1 MRPMSMKL
9 YTLNH
14 EFISHCH
21 SPDMVKETETFRCSY
36 YPVICTHE
44 PATQAEHT
52 AKALHPANC
61 KCTDVQCPADL
72 IDWPPSILHFVPASR
87 EDYQDVYI
95 SQTNSYHLFLHHS
108 DVKSPF
114 CGQSNWQTL
123 QFQFW
128 VAQKVEHPPHQ
139 SKSKIVLS
147 FLYTLCWVNCG
158 SPLSSIYQNL
168 FLIIQ
173 RAHNTSNIFPFVH
186 GLQSEMAWLIL
197 H

>member
-1 MRPMSMKL
+1 MSQQHRLNTQLRP
-9 YTLNH
+9 Y
-14 EFISHCH
+14 IQ
-21 SPDMVKETETFRCSY
+21 P
-36 YPVICTHE
+36 
-44 PATQAEHT
+44 T
-52 AKALHPANC
+52 ANAQMYK
-61 KCTDVQCPADL
+61 CPADL

-123 QFQFW
+123 QFWFW
-128 VAQKVEHPPHQ
+128 VAQKVEQTPHQ

-147 FLYTLCWVNCG
+147 FLYTSCWVNCG

-173 RAHNTSNIFPFVH
+173 RAHNTSNIFPFIH
-186 GLQSEMAWLIL
+186 GL
-197 H
+197 